1 MATFAKRVLQIEEQ
15 ESQAKELSEDTTP
28 QTTRR
33 SSTAALS
40 SASAAM
46 ARIELAIANLKS
58 PTKASSN
65 HNIQSKTQTTPP
77 TPLLTPFKSSPPQP
91 SSTSPIDSPHYQET
105 TKWKRMVVGQIA
117 GLELSC
123 ESLQLQ
129 NTQLII
135 HNKLLE
141 KKLQQSQ
148 RDNRALREALGEKIS
163 APNPIQ
169 DATIAVTPIQNTS
182 TPPTPTLQQPPAP
195 VSPPPLPIVTEEEK
209 KFQAEYLARQQ
220 QMFSSSS
227 PMEES
232 RIIQTT
238 MEFNAVQTQLKHLKQ
253 VLSIAKMDNYLQG
266 KNQKKNKKSKGGYH
280 YVVCNYRYMY

>member
-15 ESQAKELSEDTTP
+15 ESQAKELSEDATP

-65 HNIQSKTQTTPP
+65 HNIQSTTP
-77 TPLLTPFKSSPPQP
+77 TPLLTPFKSSPPP
-91 SSTSPIDSPHYQET
+91 SSSTSPIDSPDYQET

-117 GLELSC
+117 GLEISC

-148 RDNRALREALGEKIS
+148 RDNRALREAMGEKIS

-169 DATIAVTPIQNTS
+169 DASIAVKPNQNTS
-182 TPPTPTLQQPPAP
+182 TTPTLQQPPAP

-227 PMEES
+227 PIEES

-253 VLSIAKMDNYLQG
+253 VLSIAKMDNFLQG
-266 KNQKKNKKSKGGYH
+266 KIKSKI
-280 YVVCNYRYMY
+280 

>member
-15 ESQAKELSEDTTP
+15 ESQAKELSEDATP

-65 HNIQSKTQTTPP
+65 HNIQSTTP
-77 TPLLTPFKSSPPQP
+77 TPLLTPFKSSPPPP

-117 GLELSC
+117 GLEISC

-148 RDNRALREALGEKIS
+148 RDNRALREAMGEKIS

-169 DATIAVTPIQNTS
+169 DASIAVTPIQNTS
-182 TPPTPTLQQPPAP
+182 TTPTLQQPPAP

-227 PMEES
+227 PIEES

-266 KNQKKNKKSKGGYH
+266 KIK
-280 YVVCNYRYMY
+280 R